1 MRRTELNA
9 PMLRKDTSV
18 FGVAAAATMAAALLA
33 ACSSNAGF
41 GGAPPYQN
49 GAPNPTP
56 FAGNGSPFGG
66 TSPEAAATPETTLT
80 VDSASARVAYDAYA
94 ADPVKAPRLV
104 EVTFA
109 LNNPEATPM
118 PVSDVAIAPDN
129 APTSHVALALQALPE
144 QDTVE
149 TLVAIAPPKDPSK
162 TKQIKLTFSDGKGAM
177 LASSTV
183 DYPTAADPT
192 MTSLDKKRPNG
203 ALTIDDISIT
213 TISAPGPGLHY
224 DLTFSATNAS
234 QTDAAI
240 AYFTVTPPKSGPN
253 DVPGTVKIAVPI
265 KLPARTEMSAISI
278 VVPYSTKAKTL
289 PSGKYVVEASDG
301 KSTLAQGSGPLL

>member
-1 MRRTELNA
+1 
-9 PMLRKDTSV
+9 MLRKDTSV
-18 FGVAAAATMAAALLA
+18 FGFAAVATMAAAVLA

-49 GAPNPTP
+49 GAPNPNPTP
-56 FAGNGSPFGG
+56 FAGGG
-66 TSPEAAATPETTLT
+66 TPFAGTSAEPGETPTTPLT

-104 EVTFA
+104 ELTFA
-109 LNNPEATPM
+109 LNNPQATPM
-118 PVSDVAIAPDN
+118 PVGDVAIAPDN
-129 APTSHVALALQALPE
+129 APVTHVALTLQALPQ

-162 TKQIKLTFSDGKGAM
+162 TKQIKLTFGDGKGTV
-177 LASSTV
+177 LASSSV
-183 DYPTAADPT
+183 DYPTATNPT
-192 MTSLDKKRPNG
+192 MTALDKKRPNG
-203 ALTIDDISIT
+203 GLTIDDVSIT
-213 TISAPGPGLHY
+213 SISAPGAGLHY

-234 QTDAAI
+234 QSDAAI

-253 DVPGTVKIAVPI
+253 DVPAPVKIAVPI
-265 KLPARTEMSAISI
+265 KLPARTEMSAISV

>member
-1 MRRTELNA
+1 MV
-9 PMLRKDTSV
+9 RKYITV
-18 FGVAAAATMAAALLA
+18 FGVAAAAMIAAAFLA

-49 GAPNPTP
+49 SGPNPTP
-56 FAGNGSPFGG
+56 FAGGGTPFVGAA
-66 TSPEAAATPETTLT
+66 TSPEPGETPTTPLT
-80 VDSASARVAYDAYA
+80 VDSSSARLAYDAYA

-104 EVTFA
+104 EITFA

-118 PVSDVAIAPDN
+118 PVGDVAIAPDN
-129 APTSHVALALQALPE
+129 APTSHVALALQALPQ

-162 TKQIKLTFSDGKGAM
+162 TKQIKLTFGDGKGAT

-183 DYPTAADPT
+183 DYPTAVDPT
-192 MTSLDKKRPNG
+192 MTQLDKKRPSG

-213 TISAPGPGLHY
+213 AISAPRPGLHY

-234 QTDAAI
+234 QNDAAI
-240 AYFTVTPPKSGPN
+240 AYFTVTPPKSGPS
-253 DVPGTVKIAVPI
+253 DVPAPVKIAVPI

-278 VVPYSTKAKTL
+278 VVPYPTKAKTL

>member
-1 MRRTELNA
+1 ME
-9 PMLRKDTSV
+9 RKHFTV
-18 FGVAAAATMAAALLA
+18 LGAAAAAIITAAILA

-49 GAPNPTP
+49 GPPNATP
-56 FAGNGSPFGG
+56 FAGGG
-66 TSPEAAATPETTLT
+66 TPFAGAAAFSPEPGETPTTPLT
-80 VDSASARVAYDAYA
+80 VDSSSARLAYDAYA

-109 LNNPEATPM
+109 LNNQQSTPM
-118 PVSDVAIAPDN
+118 PVGDVDIAPDN
-129 APTSHVALALQALPE
+129 APTSHVKLALQALPQ

-162 TKQIKLTFSDGKGAM
+162 TKQIKLTFGDGKGAT

-183 DYPTAADPT
+183 DYPTATDPT
-192 MTSLDKKRPNG
+192 MTPLDKKQPNG
-203 ALTIDDISIT
+203 SLTIDDVSIT
-213 TISAPGPGLHY
+213 SISAPGPGLHY

-234 QTDAAI
+234 QNDAGI
-240 AYFTVTPPKSGPN
+240 AYFTVTPPKNGPN
-253 DVPGTVKIAVPI
+253 DVPMPVRIAVPI

-278 VVPYSTKAKTL
+278 VVPYSPKAKTL
-289 PSGKYVVEASDG
+289 PSGKYAVEASDG